1 MEITYIEKTIQFPN
15 LTARVYIPELS
26 AEERAR
32 RMKLIHKAAAELL
45 KGVTNE

>member
-1 MEITYIEKTIQFPN
+1 MEYTYKTIEYPGVI
-15 LTARVYIPELS
+15 ARISQPKLS

-45 KGVTNE
+45 KGARNE